1 MMSQPLHG
9 IAAIEQAF
17 AAAQAQGRP
26 ALLTYLTLGYPNP
39 KASLTLV
46 PALERGG
53 VDLIELGVPFSD
65 PIADGPVIQ
74 SASQTALQQG
84 VTPASCLA
92 QVRTLRA
99 QGVTVPLVLMG
110 YYNPILSY
118 GPAAYV
124 RDCAESGVDGLIVPD
139 LPPEEAGEL
148 APACRATGLAL
159 VYLVAPNTGVER
171 MARLAAQ
178 TSGFLYVVLRLGITG
193 EQTTLAEDVGT
204 RLSTIKQVAH
214 TPVAVGFGIARPE
227 QVRAL
232 ASQADGIIVGSA
244 IVERA
249 TQGPAALEAYAAELR
264 RAMDSTSEAR

>member
-1 MMSQPLHG
+1 MTSQPLHG

-26 ALLTYLTLGYPNP
+26 ALLTYLTLGYPSP
-39 KASLTLV
+39 EASLTLV

-53 VDLIELGVPFSD
+53 ADLIELGVPFSD

-74 SASQTALQQG
+74 SASQAALQQG

-92 QVRTLRA
+92 QVRVLRT
-99 QGVTVPLVLMG
+99 QGVAVPLVLMD

-124 RDCAESGVDGLIVPD
+124 RDCVEAGVDGLIVPD

-148 APACRATGLAL
+148 AAACGAMGLAL
-159 VYLVAPNTGVER
+159 VYLVAPNTGAER
-171 MARLAAQ
+171 MTRLAAE

-193 EQTTLAEDVGT
+193 EQTTLAEDVSI
-204 RLSTIKQVAH
+204 RVNAIRQAAH

-232 ASQADGIIVGSA
+232 ASLADGIIVGSA

-249 TQGPAALEAYAAELR
+249 PEGPAAVEAFTAELR
-264 RAMDSTSEAR
+264 RAMSSASE